1 MLFNRLNT
9 APIMMMAIRFWEPV
23 PMQRTYRFWANAVEM
38 GTSVFSMNRPM
49 GFFFVSVMGKFLLLS

>member
-9 APIMMMAIRFWEPV
+9 APIMMIAIRFWEPV

-38 GTSVFSMNRPM
+38 GTSVFSMNCPM
-49 GFFFVSVMGKFLLLS
+49 GFFFVSVMGRFLLLS